1 MFGPKVQFSP
11 FLVFASFLML
21 HLFCFVLCER
31 SCCFILG
38 CTLTDACVQ
47 ARGKANMRRK
57 MREDDEEE
65 QEMVRQKLME
75 EDMLFDKYTKA
86 LIEQYAA
93 DGKPTKPL
101 LLELAKM
108 KAQGR

>member
-1 MFGPKVQFSP
+1 
-11 FLVFASFLML
+11 
-21 HLFCFVLCER
+21 
-31 SCCFILG
+31 
-38 CTLTDACVQ
+38 
-47 ARGKANMRRK
+47 